1 MVPRIRNLLAMLS
14 TMIIFPMCAVAQYTS
29 AAQQGQSVSI
39 NQIQVIGS
47 HNSYH
52 TVGQRS

>member
-1 MVPRIRNLLAMLS
+1 MASLLRFGVLAAL
-14 TMIIFPMCAVAQYTS
+14 CAQAPAQLLL
-29 AAQQGQSVSI
+29 

-52 TVGQRS
+52 MGLAPVRKRG

>member
-1 MVPRIRNLLAMLS
+1 MEGLPGDLTL
-14 TMIIFPMCAVAQYTS
+14 
-29 AAQQGQSVSI
+29 

-52 TVGQRS
+52 QEPRPYLLDTLHRPLR

>member
-1 MVPRIRNLLAMLS
+1 MFSRLIHAGRICVPALLCWAAGMAALLAGEPRL
-14 TMIIFPMCAVAQYTS
+14 
-29 AAQQGQSVSI
+29 

-52 TVGQRS
+52 IAP